1 MRSAMVG
8 LAGLLVTCGAAMG
21 QGVLGT
27 WKEPAGAKIEVH
39 LCGAEVCAKLLKL
52 SDDAPK
58 TNDGNNPDKKLQQRP
73 LVGLEIGTGFRL
85 ADASHAEDGKLYDP
99 KSGKTYHGS
108 MTSEGDSLKLRGYV
122 GIKAFGRTEIWKRDK

>member
-1 MRSAMVG
+1 
-8 LAGLLVTCGAAMG
+8 MG

-39 LCGAEVCAKLLKL
+39 RCGADVCAKLLKL
-52 SDDAPK
+52 SDDAPG
-58 TNDGNNPDKKLQQRP
+58 TNDGNNPDKALKQRP
-73 LVGLEIGTGFRL
+73 LVGLEIGTGFHL
-85 ADASHAEDGKLYDP
+85 VDETHAEDGKLYDP

-122 GIKAFGRTEIWKRDK
+122 GVKAFGRTETWTRDK